1 MSAAEGRNIGRE
13 PVRVVIVST
22 QYIETDPAS
31 FKSVVQSLTGKH
43 SHDLPPPHPKRA
55 VRRRFA
61 PPSQSKVAPGCGE
74 EGIGASG
81 VAINDLDGLVVEELP
96 SWNELSQLCII

>member
-1 MSAAEGRNIGRE
+1 M
-13 PVRVVIVST
+13 VIVST

-55 VRRRFA
+55 LRRSCA

-74 EGIGASG
+74 EGIGAIG
-81 VAINDLDGLVVEELP
+81 VSISDLDGLVMEELP